1 MAPDQRVDFVT
12 NLFPWITNGPIILV
26 QVMSGLSVGTFLF
39 LVSVGMSLIFGVTRI
54 VNLAHGSFYMVSA
67 YFMVTLMEVLP
78 DRLVSFWIALLLA
91 PMGVAILGGVIEMT
105 LLRRIYHRD
114 PLMQLI
120 LTFGLILV
128 IGTLVLLVWGPDNKS
143 VPRPDPLA
151 GSIRVFGQPFPS
163 YYLLVLGLAPVVAVG
178 LWLVFYRTR
187 WGMLIRAAT
196 VDREM
201 LGALGVDVSK
211 LFTQVFMFGSWLAG
225 LGGALAAPTVAV
237 ALGMD
242 GDVLITAFV
251 VVVIGGLG
259 SFAGS
264 LISALMVGEIQSF
277 GILIF
282 PAVSIVLLFAIMAV
296 VLIVRPW
303 GLLGHP
309 EE

>member
-1 MAPDQRVDFVT
+1 
-12 NLFPWITNGPIILV
+12 
-26 QVMSGLSVGTFLF
+26 
-39 LVSVGMSLIFGVTRI
+39 
-54 VNLAHGSFYMVSA
+54 
-67 YFMVTLMEVLP
+67 
-78 DRLVSFWIALLLA
+78 
-91 PMGVAILGGVIEMT
+91 
-105 LLRRIYHRD
+105 
-114 PLMQLI
+114 MQLI

-128 IGTLVLLVWGPDNKS
+128 ISTLVLIAWGPDNKS
-143 VPRPDPLA
+143 VSRPEALA
-151 GSIRVFGQPFPS
+151 GSVRIFGQPFPS
-163 YYLLVLGLAPVVAVG
+163 YYLLVLGLAPTVAVA

-201 LGALGVDVSK
+201 LGALGVNVAV
-211 LFTQVFMFGSWLAG
+211 LYTQVFVFGSWLAG

-242 GDVLITAFV
+242 GDVLTTAFV

-264 LISALMVGEIQSF
+264 FISALLVGQLQSF

-282 PAVSIVLLFAIMAV
+282 PTVSIVLLFALMAI

-303 GLLGHP
+303 GLLGRP

>member
-1 MAPDQRVDFVT
+1 VDAVT
-12 NLFPWITNGPIILV
+12 GLFPWITNGPLIAV
-26 QVMSGLSVGTFLF
+26 QVMSGLSVAMFLF

-54 VNLAHGSFYMVSA
+54 VNLAHGSFYMVGA
-67 YFMVTLMEVLP
+67 YLMVTLVELLP
-78 DRLVSFWIALLLA
+78 EHALSFWIALLLA
-91 PMGVAILGGVIEMT
+91 PLGVAGLGGLVEMA

-120 LTFGLILV
+120 MTFGLILV

-143 VPRPDPLA
+143 VSRPDALSGA
-151 GSIRVFGQPFPS
+151 VAIFGQPFPS
-163 YYLLVLGLAPVVAVG
+163 YYLLVLGLAPVVAVA
-178 LWLVFYRTR
+178 LWVVFYRTR

-201 LGALGVDVSK
+201 LGALGVDVAT
-211 LFTQVFMFGSWLAG
+211 LYTQVFVFGSWLAG
-225 LGGALAAPTVAV
+225 VGGALSAPTVAV

-242 GDVLITAFV
+242 GDVLTTAFV

-264 LISALMVGEIQSF
+264 FISALLVGLLQSF
-277 GILIF
+277 GILVF

-303 GLLGHP
+303 GLLGRP
-309 EE
+309 EV

>member
-1 MAPDQRVDFVT
+1 MDLVT
-12 NLFPWITNGPIILV
+12 SAFPWITNGPLIAV
-26 QVMSGLSVGTFLF
+26 QVMSGLSVGMFLF

-54 VNLAHGSFYMVSA
+54 VNLAHGAFYMVGA
-67 YFMVTLMEVLP
+67 YLMVTLVEVLP
-78 DRLVSFWIALLLA
+78 EHALGFWVALLVA
-91 PMGVAILGGVIEMT
+91 PLGVAALGGVVEMG

-143 VPRPDPLA
+143 VARPEALA
-151 GSIRVFGQPFPS
+151 GSVRIFGQPFPS
-163 YYLLVLGLAPVVAVG
+163 YYLLVLALAPLVAIG
-178 LWLVFYRTR
+178 LWLIFYRTR

-201 LGALGVDVSK
+201 LGALGVNVSS
-211 LFTQVFMFGSWLAG
+211 LYTQVFVFGSWLAG
-225 LGGALAAPTVAV
+225 VGGALSAPTVAV

-242 GDVLITAFV
+242 GDVLTTAFV

-264 LISALMVGEIQSF
+264 FISALLVGELQSF

>member
-1 MAPDQRVDFVT
+1 MDFIT
-12 NLFPWITNGPIILV
+12 SLFPWITNGPLVLV
-26 QVMSGLSVGTFLF
+26 QVMSGLSVGMFLF

-67 YFMVTLMEVLP
+67 YLMVTLIEVIP
-78 DRLVSFWIALLLA
+78 EHPVSFWIALLLA
-91 PMGVAILGGVIEMT
+91 PVGVGILGGVIEVT
-105 LLRRIYHRD
+105 LLRRIYRRD
-114 PLMQLI
+114 PMMQLI

-143 VPRPDPLA
+143 VPRPDALA
-151 GSIRVFGQPFPS
+151 GSVRIFGQPFPS
-163 YYLLVLGLAPVVAVG
+163 YYLLVLGLSPLVAVG
-178 LWLVFYRTR
+178 LWLLFYRTR
-187 WGMLIRAAT
+187 WGMLVRAAT

-211 LFTQVFMFGSWLAG
+211 LYTEVFVFGSWLAG

-242 GDVLITAFV
+242 GDVLINAFV

-264 LISALMVGEIQSF
+264 LISALLVGELQSF

>member
-1 MAPDQRVDFVT
+1 MDFIT
-12 NLFPWITNGPIILV
+12 SFFPWITNGPLIVV
-26 QVMSGLSVGTFLF
+26 QVMSGLSVGMFLF
-39 LVSVGMSLIFGVTRI
+39 LISVGMSLIFGVTRI

-67 YFMVTLMEVLP
+67 YLMVTLIEVMP
-78 DRLVSFWIALLLA
+78 DRPVSFWIALLLA
-91 PMGVAILGGVIEMT
+91 PIGVAILGGVIEVT
-105 LLRRIYHRD
+105 LLRRIYRRD
-114 PLMQLI
+114 PMMQLI

-143 VPRPDPLA
+143 VPRPDALA
-151 GSIRVFGQPFPS
+151 GSVRIFGQPFPS
-163 YYLLVLGLAPVVAVG
+163 YYLLVLGLSPLVAVG

-187 WGMLIRAAT
+187 WGMLVRAAT

-211 LFTQVFMFGSWLAG
+211 LYTEVFVFGSWLAG

-242 GDVLITAFV
+242 GDVLINAFV

-264 LISALMVGEIQSF
+264 LISALLVGQLQSF

>member
-1 MAPDQRVDFVT
+1 
-12 NLFPWITNGPIILV
+12 
-26 QVMSGLSVGTFLF
+26 MSGLSVGMFLF
-39 LVSVGMSLIFGVTRI
+39 LVSVVVALIFGVTRI
-54 VNLAHGSFYMVSA
+54 VNLAHGPTYMVGA
-67 YFMVTLMEVLP
+67 YLMVTLVEVLP
-78 DRLVSFWIALLLA
+78 DRSWSFWLALLLA
-91 PMGVAILGGVIEMT
+91 PLGVAALGGLIEMG
-105 LLRRIYHRD
+105 LLRRIYGRD

-128 IGTLVLLVWGPDNKS
+128 IGTLVLLAWGPDNKS
-143 VPRPDPLA
+143 VSRPEALA
-151 GSIRVFGQPFPS
+151 GSVQVFGQPFPS
-163 YYLLVLGLAPVVAVG
+163 YYLLVLGLAPAVAVG
-178 LWLVFYRTR
+178 LWLIFYRTR

-201 LGALGVDVSK
+201 LGTLGVNVAA
-211 LFTQVFMFGSWLAG
+211 LYTQVFVFGSWLAG

-242 GDVLITAFV
+242 GDVLTTAFV

-264 LISALMVGEIQSF
+264 FISALLVGLLQSF

-282 PAVSIVLLFAIMAV
+282 PAVSIVLLFAIMAI

-303 GLLGHP
+303 GLLGRP

>member
-1 MAPDQRVDFVT
+1 MDALT
-12 NLFPWITNGPIILV
+12 TAFPWITNGPLIAV
-26 QVMSGLSVGTFLF
+26 QVMSGLSTAMFLF

-54 VNLAHGSFYMVSA
+54 VNLAHGSFYMVGA
-67 YFMVTLMEVLP
+67 YFMVSASEVLP
-78 DRLVSFWIALLLA
+78 DTWWRFPLTLVVASL
-91 PMGVAILGGVIEMT
+91 GVAVLGGVIEIG

-114 PLMQLI
+114 PLLQLV

-128 IGTLVLLVWGPDNKS
+128 IGTLVLVVWGPDNKS
-143 VPRPDPLA
+143 VARPDALA
-151 GSIRVFGQPFPS
+151 GSVKIFGQPFPS
-163 YYLLVLGLAPVVAVG
+163 YYLLVLSLSPVVGAL
-178 LWLVFYRTR
+178 LWLIFYRTR
-187 WGMLIRAAT
+187 WGMLVRAAT

-201 LGALGVDVSK
+201 LGALGVNVST
-211 LFTQVFMFGSWLAG
+211 LYTQVFVFGSWLAG
-225 LGGALAAPTVAV
+225 FGGALSAPTVAI

-242 GDVLITAFV
+242 GDVLNNAFA

-264 LISALMVGEIQSF
+264 FISALLVGELLSF

-296 VLIVRPW
+296 VLIVRPQ
-303 GLLGHP
+303 GLMGQP

>member
-1 MAPDQRVDFVT
+1 
-12 NLFPWITNGPIILV
+12 
-26 QVMSGLSVGTFLF
+26 MSGLSVGMFLF

-54 VNLAHGSFYMVSA
+54 VNLAHGSLYMVGA
-67 YFMVTLMEVLP
+67 YLMVTLVEILP
-78 DRLVSFWIALLLA
+78 DRPWSFWVALLLA
-91 PMGVAILGGVIEMT
+91 PVGVAILGGLIEIG
-105 LLRRIYHRD
+105 LLRRIYGRD

-128 IGTLVLLVWGPDNKS
+128 IGTLVLLAWGPDNKS
-143 VPRPDPLA
+143 VSRPEALA
-151 GSIRVFGQPFPS
+151 GSVTIFGQPFPS
-163 YYLLVLGLAPVVAVG
+163 YYLLVLGLAPAVAVG
-178 LWLVFYRTR
+178 LWLIFYRTR

-201 LGALGVDVSK
+201 LGALGVNVAA
-211 LFTQVFMFGSWLAG
+211 LYTQVFVFGSWLAG

-242 GDVLITAFV
+242 GDVLTTAFV

-264 LISALMVGEIQSF
+264 FISALLVGLLQSF

-282 PAVSIVLLFAIMAV
+282 PAVSIVLLFAIMAI

-303 GLLGHP
+303 GLLGRP

>member
-1 MAPDQRVDFVT
+1 VDLLT
-12 NLFPWITNGPIILV
+12 HAFPWITNGPLIAV
-26 QVMSGLSVGTFLF
+26 QVMSGLSVGMFLF

-54 VNLAHGSFYMVSA
+54 VNLAHGAFYMVGA
-67 YFMVTLMEVLP
+67 YLMVTLVEVLP
-78 DRLVSFWIALLLA
+78 EHWFSFWVALLLA
-91 PMGVAILGGVIEMT
+91 PVGVAALGGLVEMG

-143 VPRPDPLA
+143 VSRPDALA
-151 GSIRVFGQPFPS
+151 GAVRVLGQPFPS

-178 LWLVFYRTR
+178 LWLIFYRTR

-201 LGALGVDVSK
+201 LGALGVNVSS
-211 LFTQVFMFGSWLAG
+211 LYTQVFVFGSWLAG
-225 LGGALAAPTVAV
+225 VGGALSAPTVAV

-242 GDVLITAFV
+242 GDVLTTAFV

-264 LISALMVGEIQSF
+264 FISALLVGLLQSF

>member
-1 MAPDQRVDFVT
+1 MIT
-12 NLFPWITNGPIILV
+12 SLLPWITNGPLIVV
-26 QVMSGLSVGTFLF
+26 QVISGFSVGMFLF

-54 VNLAHGSFYMVSA
+54 INLAHGSFYMVGA
-67 YFMVTLMEVLP
+67 YFMVTLIELLP
-78 DRLVSFWIALLLA
+78 GNPVSFWVALFLA
-91 PMGVAILGGVIEMT
+91 PIGVAILGGVIEIA
-105 LLRRIYHRD
+105 LLRRVYRRD
-114 PLMQLI
+114 PMMQLI

-143 VPRPDPLA
+143 VARPEALA
-151 GSIRVFGQPFPS
+151 GSVRILGQPFPS
-163 YYLLVLGLAPVVAVG
+163 YYLLVLGLSPLIAVG
-178 LWLVFYRTR
+178 LWLVFYRSR
-187 WGMLIRAAT
+187 WGMLVRAAT

-201 LGALGVDVSK
+201 LGALGVDVAK
-211 LFTQVFMFGSWLAG
+211 LYTQVFVFGSWLAG

-242 GDVLITAFV
+242 ADVLINAFV

-264 LISALMVGEIQSF
+264 LISALLVGELQSF

-303 GLLGHP
+303 GLLGEP

>member
-1 MAPDQRVDFVT
+1 VDFLT
-12 NLFPWITNGPIILV
+12 GLFPWITNGPLILV
-26 QVMSGLSVGTFLF
+26 QVMSGLSVGMFLF

-54 VNLAHGSFYMVSA
+54 VNLAHGSFYMVGA
-67 YFMVTLMEVLP
+67 YLMVTLVELLP
-78 DRLVSFWIALLLA
+78 EHSLSFWGALILA
-91 PMGVAILGGVIEMT
+91 PFGVAALGGVIEMG

-114 PLMQLI
+114 PLLQLI

-128 IGTLVLLVWGPDNKS
+128 IGTLVLLAWGPDNKS
-143 VPRPDPLA
+143 VSRPDALA
-151 GSIRVFGQPFPS
+151 GSVRVFGQPFPS
-163 YYLLVLGLAPVVAVG
+163 YYLVVLALAPVVAVG
-178 LWLVFYRTR
+178 LWLIFYRTR

-201 LGALGVDVSK
+201 LGALGVDVAT
-211 LFTQVFMFGSWLAG
+211 LYTQVFLFGSWLAG
-225 LGGALAAPTVAV
+225 LGGALSAPTVAV

-242 GDVLITAFV
+242 GDVLTTAFV

-259 SFAGS
+259 SFAGTF
-264 LISALMVGEIQSF
+264 ISALLVGELQSF

-282 PAVSIVLLFAIMAV
+282 PSVSIVLLFLIMAV

>member
-1 MAPDQRVDFVT
+1 MDLVT
-12 NLFPWITNGPIILV
+12 SLFPWITNGPLITV
-26 QVMSGLSVGTFLF
+26 QVMSGLSVGMFLF

-54 VNLAHGSFYMVSA
+54 VNLAHGSFYMVGA
-67 YFMVTLMEVLP
+67 YLMVTLVE
-78 DRLVSFWIALLLA
+78 IAARPARGPSGSRCSLA
-91 PMGVAILGGVIEMT
+91 PLGVAALGGVIEVG
-105 LLRRIYHRD
+105 LLRRIYRRD

-143 VPRPDPLA
+143 VSRPDALA
-151 GSIRVFGQPFPS
+151 GSVRIFGQPFPV
-163 YYLLVLGLAPVVAVG
+163 LLPARARAGAAG
-178 LWLVFYRTR
+178 GGRRSGSIFYRTR

-201 LGALGVDVSK
+201 LGALGVDVAT
-211 LFTQVFMFGSWLAG
+211 LYTQVFVFGSWLAG

-242 GDVLITAFV
+242 GDVLTTAFV

-264 LISALMVGEIQSF
+264 FISALLVGVLQSF
-277 GILIF
+277 GILVF
-282 PAVSIVLLFAIMAV
+282 PAVSIVLLFALMAV
-296 VLIVRPW
+296 VLIVRPV
-303 GLLGHP
+303 GPPRAAGGVAA
-309 EE
+309 

>member
-1 MAPDQRVDFVT
+1 VDFLT
-12 NLFPWITNGPIILV
+12 SAFPWITNGPLIAV
-26 QVMSGLSVGTFLF
+26 QVMSGLSVGMFLF

-54 VNLAHGSFYMVSA
+54 VNLAHGAFYMVGA
-67 YFMVTLMEVLP
+67 YLMVTLVEVLP
-78 DRLVSFWIALLLA
+78 DHALSFWLALLLA
-91 PMGVAILGGVIEMT
+91 PLGVGALGGLVEMG

-143 VPRPDPLA
+143 VSRPEALA

-163 YYLLVLGLAPVVAVG
+163 YYLLVLALAPVVAVG
-178 LWLVFYRTR
+178 LWLIFYRTR
-187 WGMLIRAAT
+187 WGTLIRAAT

-201 LGALGVDVSK
+201 LGALGVNVAS
-211 LFTQVFMFGSWLAG
+211 LYTQVFIFGSWLAG
-225 LGGALAAPTVAV
+225 VGGALSAPTVAV

-242 GDVLITAFV
+242 GDVLTTAFV

-264 LISALMVGEIQSF
+264 FISALLVGELQSF

>member
-1 MAPDQRVDFVT
+1 VDFLT
-12 NLFPWITNGPIILV
+12 GLFPWITNGPLILV
-26 QVMSGLSVGTFLF
+26 QVMSGLSVGMFLF

-54 VNLAHGSFYMVSA
+54 VNLAHGSFYMVGA
-67 YFMVTLMEVLP
+67 YLMVTLVELLP
-78 DRLVSFWIALLLA
+78 EHPLSFWGALVLA
-91 PMGVAILGGVIEMT
+91 PFGVAALGAVIEMG

-114 PLMQLI
+114 PLLQLI

-128 IGTLVLLVWGPDNKS
+128 IGTLVLLAWGPDNKS
-143 VPRPDPLA
+143 VSRPDALA
-151 GSIRVFGQPFPS
+151 GSVRVFGQPFPS
-163 YYLLVLGLAPVVAVG
+163 YYLVVLALAPVVAVG
-178 LWLVFYRTR
+178 LWLIFYRTR

-201 LGALGVDVSK
+201 LGALGVDVAT
-211 LFTQVFMFGSWLAG
+211 LYTQVFFFGSWLAG
-225 LGGALAAPTVAV
+225 LGGALSAPTVAV

-242 GDVLITAFV
+242 GDVLTTAFV

-259 SFAGS
+259 SFAGTF
-264 LISALMVGEIQSF
+264 ISALLVGELQSF

-282 PAVSIVLLFAIMAV
+282 PSVSIVLLFLIMAV

>member
-1 MAPDQRVDFVT
+1 VDLV
-12 NLFPWITNGPIILV
+12 LRAFPWITNGPLIAV
-26 QVMSGLSVGTFLF
+26 QVMSGLSVGMFLF

-54 VNLAHGSFYMVSA
+54 VNLAHGAFYMVGA
-67 YFMVTLMEVLP
+67 YLMVTLVETLP
-78 DRLVSFWIALLLA
+78 EGAPSFWIALLLA
-91 PMGVAILGGVIEMT
+91 PLGVAALGGLVEVG

-143 VPRPDPLA
+143 VARPEALA
-151 GSIRVFGQPFPS
+151 GSVRIFGQPFPS
-163 YYLLVLGLAPVVAVG
+163 YYLLVLALAPVVAIA
-178 LWLVFYRTR
+178 LWFIFYRTR

-201 LGALGVDVSK
+201 LGALGVNVAA
-211 LFTQVFMFGSWLAG
+211 LYTQVFVFGSWLAG
-225 LGGALAAPTVAV
+225 VAGALSAPTVAV

-242 GDVLITAFV
+242 GDVLTTAFV

-264 LISALMVGEIQSF
+264 FISALLVGLLQSF